1 MPYLTTATVIFGA
14 LTILNLL
21 LTVTVLRRLGDQG
34 HQGHEDQPASVLPFD
49 MPESGS
55 PAPVVDTTDVL
66 GRPVSL
72 PGDVRL
78 VGFFSGTCRACRDHV
93 APFLAYVAG
102 MRGGDALAVLSG
114 TAEDTE
120 DLVKL
125 LGGDVRIVREAQ
137 QGPMASGFDVPV
149 FPAFYLLGP
158 DGTIAAAHTSIRL
171 IPGQAAA

>member
-1 MPYLTTATVIFGA
+1 MPYLTAATVMFGA

-21 LTVTVLRRLGDQG
+21 LTVTVLRRLRDQG
-34 HQGHEDQPASVLPFD
+34 HHEDHPAPELPFA
-49 MPESGS
+49 MPESGG
-55 PAPVVDTTDVL
+55 PAPEVDTVDVD

-78 VGFFSGTCRACRDHV
+78 VGFFSGTCKACRDHV
-93 APFLAYVAG
+93 RPFLAYVAD

-120 DLVKL
+120 DLVTA
-125 LGGDVRIVREAQ
+125 LGGGTRVVREAQ
-137 QGPMASGFDVPV
+137 GGPVASGFDVSV
-149 FPAFYLLGP
+149 FPSFFLLGP
-158 DGTIAAAHTSIRL
+158 DGTIVASHTSIRL